1 MRGGAAAAVPFY
13 MLEVFVIEMWHA
25 RLRELSARQ
34 MALIGALLLGGISSI
49 ALLWPDD
56 TETLVT
62 LQQASAPPLA
72 PEVAGLSAAA
82 KRSPLRN
89 PFSDAHERAHEIPST
104 IVTVEQKNQTLP
116 PNTLPVP
123 PPLPPTAALPPA
135 PPPAPLVLRGVVTGA
150 DGVRLAILA
159 RGAEGAALGVGEM
172 WQGYTLRV
180 LSDRSAT
187 LDSASGTITL
197 TRE

>member
-62 LQQASAPPLA
+62 LQQASAPPPA

-116 PNTLPVP
+116 PNTSPVP
-123 PPLPPTAALPPA
+123 PTPPTAAVPPA

-159 RGAEGAALGVGEM
+159 RGAEGAALGIGEV
-172 WQGYTLRV
+172 WKGYTLRA

>member
-62 LQQASAPPLA
+62 LQQASAPPPA

-116 PNTLPVP
+116 PNTSPVP
-123 PPLPPTAALPPA
+123 PTPPTAAVPPA

>member
-62 LQQASAPPLA
+62 LQQASAPPPA

-116 PNTLPVP
+116 PNTSPVP
-123 PPLPPTAALPPA
+123 PTPPTAAVPPA

-159 RGAEGAALGVGEM
+159 CGAEGAALGVGEM
-172 WQGYTLRV
+172 WQGYTLRA

-187 LDSASGTITL
+187 LDSASGTIML

>member
-13 MLEVFVIEMWHA
+13 MLGVFVIEMWHA

-62 LQQASAPPLA
+62 LQQASAPPPA

-82 KRSPLRN
+82 QKMPLRN
-89 PFSDAHERAHEIPST
+89 PFSYAHETLAETTPPVENAKGDVQPPVQPASLAQLPST
-104 IVTVEQKNQTLP
+104 SAST
-116 PNTLPVP
+116 P
-123 PPLPPTAALPPA
+123 PP
-135 PPPAPLVLRGVVTGA
+135 PPPAPLVLRGVVTDA
-150 DGVRLAILA
+150 NGVRIAILA
-159 RGAEGAALGVGEM
+159 KGTESAALAVGET
-172 WQGYTLRV
+172 WQGHTLRE
-180 LSDRSAT
+180 LTDRSAT
-187 LDSASGTITL
+187 LDAASGSIIV

>member
-62 LQQASAPPLA
+62 LQQASAPPPA

-116 PNTLPVP
+116 PNTSPVP
-123 PPLPPTAALPPA
+123 PTPPTAAVPPA

-187 LDSASGTITL
+187 LDSASGTIML